1 MDSLL
6 EREFLECI
14 EKYEKIVTRK
24 GKTRECKNA
33 RTNAWDEI
41 KKEFEERTG
50 KLLSV
55 VQLQKKWNNIQSRL
69 KEKMRSSQQTGGGP
83 AVIFSENDALAQKIL
98 GEGNLKLVRVPGARD
113 NTLPIPNTNDDEEE
127 ASYNDNESSAANCST
142 YSSADFTI
150 IEDEPCQKK
159 GTRNSPNPKHQ
170 RDNKRYKTFTRRHQ
184 FVA

>member
-55 VQLQKKWNNIQSRL
+55 VQLQKK
-69 KEKMRSSQQTGGGP
+69 
-83 AVIFSENDALAQKIL
+83 
-98 GEGNLKLVRVPGARD
+98 
-113 NTLPIPNTNDDEEE
+113 
-127 ASYNDNESSAANCST
+127 
-142 YSSADFTI
+142 
-150 IEDEPCQKK
+150 
-159 GTRNSPNPKHQ
+159 
-170 RDNKRYKTFTRRHQ
+170 
-184 FVA
+184 